1 MKSNK
6 LIMVLAIAAIVAGK
20 SIYLKGANP
29 NQGIAIAGQ
38 QQPEI
43 YPSKTY
49 IALETNSPEIAE
61 LDQNILYILSRRT
74 KNRWTVVDI
83 LVGEKVQNLYSHVA
97 RRRDFEALS
106 QQVKVVP
113 SSEEALI
120 QAIQRLKDEVEQN
133 KQQSIFGFIVTKGT
147 ANPSTLT
154 AIREICRRLGQIS
167 STKVHI
173 AIIGL
178 SAENRLPMST
188 AVAPLSRNVQFA
200 GTNQQE
206 WQQLIKF

>member
-1 MKSNK
+1 MKSTQ
-6 LIMVLAIAAIVAGK
+6 LIMVLAIAALVASK
-20 SIYLKGANP
+20 SVYLKGANP
-29 NQGIAIAGQ
+29 NQGIAIADQ

-43 YPSKTY
+43 YL
-49 IALETNSPEIAE
+49 ALETNSPETTE
-61 LDQNILYILSRRT
+61 LDQNILYSLSRRT
-74 KNRWTVVDI
+74 KNWWTVVDI
-83 LVGEKVQNLYSHVA
+83 FVGEKVQNLYSHVA
-97 RRRDFEALS
+97 TRRDFEALL
-106 QQVKVVP
+106 QQLKVMP

-120 QAIQRLKDEVEQN
+120 QAMQRFKDEVEQN
-133 KQQSIFGFIVTKGT
+133 KQQSISGFIITKGT
-147 ANPSTLT
+147 ANPSTLA
-154 AIREICRRLGQIS
+154 AIRQICQKLAQIN

-188 AVAPLSRNVQFA
+188 AVAPLSHHVQFA